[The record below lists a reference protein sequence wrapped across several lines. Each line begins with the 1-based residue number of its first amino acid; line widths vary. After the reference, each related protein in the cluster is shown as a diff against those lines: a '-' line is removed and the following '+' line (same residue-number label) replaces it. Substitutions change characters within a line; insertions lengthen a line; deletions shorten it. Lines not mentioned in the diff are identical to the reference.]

1 MLYVIKEV
9 LSLFPFYA
17 LFLAIPIDP
26 EPIYRRFRPETHKL
40 SARCQ
45 IQEPDVE
52 QFQPEMELRG
62 VCDSFRQRQALPDT
76 LLNDGLFCRPLF
88 EEIQ

>member
-9 LSLFPFYA
+9 LSLFSFYA

-26 EPIYRRFRPETHKL
+26 EPIYRRFRPKAYKL
-40 SARCQ
+40 PTRCQ

-52 QFQPEMELRG
+52 Q
-62 VCDSFRQRQALPDT
+62 
-76 LLNDGLFCRPLF
+76 
-88 EEIQ
+88 I